1 MKHLIISELT
11 YQLRAC
17 ENLAALFA
25 ERNDREAVRYY
36 EQRRNELRRLLAKI
50 K

>member
-1 MKHLIISELT
+1 MKHLMISELI

-36 EQRRNELRRLLAKI
+36 EQRQKVLRQRLAQLK
-50 K
+50 